1 MYISINPTQCQHVNF
16 RFSLWYTSS
25 GSKLINSNDI
35 IKLWNH
41 NIMDQMKNEVTRKKF
56 FINKQLHNVFIYIV
70 VMFDTSGEHY
80 FQTKLN
86 CV

>member
-1 MYISINPTQCQHVNF
+1 ME
-16 RFSLWYTSS
+16 
-25 GSKLINSNDI
+25 
-35 IKLWNH
+35 
-41 NIMDQMKNEVTRKKF
+41 QMKNEVTRKKF

>member
-1 MYISINPTQCQHVNF
+1 
-16 RFSLWYTSS
+16 
-25 GSKLINSNDI
+25 
-35 IKLWNH
+35 
-41 NIMDQMKNEVTRKKF
+41 MKNEVTRKKF

-70 VMFDTSGEHY
+70 VMFDTSGELY